1 MNHGEKRCEN
11 DDDVYPSRPSPEGTE
26 VCTRLILLVPLQRG
40 LKSAIDQ
47 GSAFLSVF
55 VNAKGTFG
63 EQEQERVHEHVFLFL
78 FHANL

>member
-1 MNHGEKRCEN
+1 MGRK
-11 DDDVYPSRPSPEGTE
+11 GAKMMMMF
-26 VCTRLILLVPLQRG
+26 ILLVPLQRG

-63 EQEQERVHEHVFLFL
+63 EQEQERVHEH
-78 FHANL
+78 